1 MVPLHRFFLLIFFL
15 LFFSNSAFSSPV
27 RLGADIVYKY
37 YEDKS
42 GDLNLEEFLNIPDD
56 ELKKSNKILSKGY
69 TGSIFWIK
77 ADISDERLKD
87 EEHWLEILPTY
98 LDRIEFYYREVK
110 TSGPWVK
117 KNAGDFNESS
127 GWDFNYH
134 APLYILPAS
143 SKGYSLI
150 FRISTSSSMILNIRI
165 WNQKEFIYHALIN
178 NTFWIFF
185 FGVFSLASG
194 VFLLL
199 ALVMKKREFWILF
212 FSTTIYFNVFC
223 VQGYFDWMLGQH
235 RFHLQHYFVCFTSIT
250 TFSVVLFMCSELLG
264 QRDENKKI
272 YFFIKIILLIMLAQV
287 VFVFFDMYSI
297 AIRIV
302 YSLFLLGSCA
312 ILYLCFFSLYKN
324 KINLA
329 RFLMVLGVISLLCLG
344 LYRVMILNDFIFI
357 PEGDGYFWQVLVA
370 IIMFFMMGVTMLN
383 VYNKKIQDI
392 ERKSLIRELNIER
405 ENRFHQRQFISIV
418 SHEFRTSLSIISGA
432 ITNLLRFHDN
442 DKQLEKRY
450 KRIER
455 ANNRLIQLT
464 DNCLADDRLTSKVE
478 SLQLE
483 KQDLCKILLDASD
496 LIYMFDHHSIK
507 FSWNHQLIDPM
518 YLPKLPVNADY
529 AMLQIA
535 FSNIFDNALKYM
547 DEGVLEVDVY
557 EEAGFYLINILDHGT
572 GIDKEKENEIFE
584 RYKKITRSGADKK
597 SGVGLG
603 LYVCKNILI
612 GHNGNVVLLHNSNE
626 GCCFQFRIPKLIN

>member
-1 MVPLHRFFLLIFFL
+1 MVPLHRFFLLIFL
-15 LFFSNSAFSSPV
+15 LLVFSNSAFSSPV

-56 ELKKSNKILSKGY
+56 ELRKSNKILSKGY

-98 LDRIEFYYREVK
+98 LDRIEFYYREIK
-110 TSGPWVK
+110 SSGPWVK

-212 FSTTIYFNVFC
+212 LSTTIYFNVFC
-223 VQGYFDWMLGQH
+223 VQGYFDWMLGQYG
-235 RFHLQHYFVCFTSIT
+235 FYLQHYFVCFTSIT

-264 QRDENKKI
+264 QRDENKKT
-272 YFFIKIILLIMLAQV
+272 YFFIKIVLLIMLAQV
-287 VFVFFDMYSI
+287 FFVFFDMYSI

-344 LYRVMILNDFIFI
+344 LYRVMILNDFIFT

-383 VYNKKIQDI
+383 VYNKKIQYI

-483 KQDLCKILLDASD
+483 KQDLSKILLDASD

-547 DEGVLEVDVY
+547 EEGVLEVDIY
-557 EEAGFYLINILDHGT
+557 EEGGFYLINILDHGT